1 MYIDKI
7 YIMTCEP
14 NKFPKFVIKLYVKKK
29 KKM

>member
-14 NKFPKFVIKLYVKKK
+14 NKFPKFAIKLQVKKK
-29 KKM
+29 KM